1 MIEVK
6 LTLQTKE
13 QVEPATEYLQ
23 TVFTDLHTSA
33 IELSSIDQ
41 EVRAIIYKQ
50 EGRAFIDRV
59 LEDYS
64 TCGFEIDGD
73 FNLLDIALYTTDPEL
88 NHYFLCQRANINSY
102 QTDAALEAIAE
113 IANDA
118 MNNEKALEKIDAIL
132 AVTGSYR
139 TRAIVDKIVQ
149 GLANNDIFIGEDV
162 DQVLPRSI
170 H

>member
-1 MIEVK
+1 MLEVK
-6 LTLQTKE
+6 IMLQSPE
-13 QVEPATEYLQ
+13 QVGPAKEYLDS
-23 TVFTDLHTSA
+23 VFESLHTSPVET
-33 IELSSIDQ
+33 IEGEMD
-41 EVRAIIYKQ
+41 VKAIIYKQ
-50 EGRAFIDRV
+50 EGRAFIDRI

-64 TCGFEIDGD
+64 TMGFEIDGKFELMD
-73 FNLLDIALYTTDPEL
+73 AAVYIADAEL

-118 MNNEKALEKIDAIL
+118 MKNEKALEKIDAIL
-132 AVTGSYR
+132 AMTGSYR

-149 GLANNDIFIGEDV
+149 GLANNNIYISEDV
-162 DQVLPRSI
+162 EQVLPSSI